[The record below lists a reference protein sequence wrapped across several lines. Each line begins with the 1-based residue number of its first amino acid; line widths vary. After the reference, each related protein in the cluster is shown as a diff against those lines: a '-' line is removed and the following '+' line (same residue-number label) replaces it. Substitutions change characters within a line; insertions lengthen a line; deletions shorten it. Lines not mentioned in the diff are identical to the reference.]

1 MDSHAKIN
9 EPGPLFREI
18 DGSAHEAETE
28 TTTLSAPRVRKNPNR
43 SRRSRKTADAP
54 HMTIPESPIPAVN
67 VAQVPQRSPLRYPG
81 GKTWLI
87 PHIRAWLGDLPS
99 SDLLIEPFAG
109 GGVVSL
115 TAVME
120 GLVKRC
126 ILVELDRDVAAF
138 WHAALR
144 HGDELIHRVQAFDPT
159 RSNVQALANAT
170 PQNAAEHGFRTLVL
184 NRTRRGGILAPG
196 ASLSKK
202 GENGQGVS
210 SRWYPGTLVKR
221 LEAIRRYAERIAFC
235 ETDGMQFLEALA
247 CNLNKDVVVFVDP
260 PYTAGG
266 KRAGSR
272 LYAHSEI
279 DHERLFAILAE
290 TGANFLM
297 TYDCAPE
304 IMSLIRL
311 HGFSAVRVLMKNS
324 HHTRLPELIIT
335 PRPVFHNRMPRS
347 RRAMGSLSGTGI
359 PCWMYRPPKG
369 VVSPDRR

>member
-1 MDSHAKIN
+1 MDSGIQIKY
-9 EPGPLFREI
+9 PGPLFRNI
-18 DGSAHEAETE
+18 DDPAEKTGSEAATLSVPRTQSPPDRSRHEAEAAVSSPTV
-28 TTTLSAPRVRKNPNR
+28 PP
-43 SRRSRKTADAP
+43 
-54 HMTIPESPIPAVN
+54 MIIPESPIPAVN
-67 VAQVPQRSPLRYPG
+67 VAKVPQRSPLRYPG

-87 PHIRAWLGDLPS
+87 PHIRAWLGGLPS
-99 SDLLIEPFAG
+99 ADLLIEPFAG
-109 GGVVSL
+109 GGIVSL

-120 GLVKRC
+120 SLVKRC
-126 ILVELDRDVAAF
+126 IMIELDRDVAAF

-144 HGDELIHRVQAFDPT
+144 QGDELIRRVQAFDPT
-159 RSNVQALANAT
+159 RSNVEILANAAPRNT
-170 PQNAAEHGFRTLVL
+170 AEHGFRTLVL
-184 NRTRRGGILAPG
+184 NRTRRSGILAPG

-202 GENGQGVS
+202 GENGHGIS

-221 LEAIRRYAERIAFC
+221 LEAIGHYADRIAFC

-247 CNLNKDVVVFVDP
+247 CDLNENVAVFVDP

-279 DHERLFAILAE
+279 DHERLFSILAG

-335 PRPVFHNRMPRS
+335 PRPVFYKTS
-347 RRAMGSLSGTGI
+347 
-359 PCWMYRPPKG
+359 
-369 VVSPDRR
+369 